1 MVVKSSFVGTGKACR
16 SGYIY
21 PWPMARSLR
30 VQGKV
35 LRFSDPELDPG
46 KKDRAPLLADPRRE
60 AQ

>member
-1 MVVKSSFVGTGKACR
+1 
-16 SGYIY
+16 
-21 PWPMARSLR
+21 MARSLR